1 MTQKEWSDIFA
12 SNLIDILEE
21 KGMTQAQLARDANL
35 SKSRIN
41 DYINGNAVPTSAALI
56 NMAYALD
63 MDLGEFADFGERV
76 SR

>member
-21 KGMTQAQLARDANL
+21 KGMTQAQLARDADL

-41 DYINGNAVPTSAALI
+41 DYINGNVMPSLPAAI

-63 MDLGEFADFGERV
+63 MEISDLVDFGERV

>member
-12 SNLIDILEE
+12 SNLNDILEE
-21 KGMTQAQLARDANL
+21 KGMSQAQLARDAEL
-35 SKSRIN
+35 SKSRVN
-41 DYINGNAVPTSAALI
+41 DYINGNAVPTAAALI

-63 MDLGEFADFGERV
+63 MDLGDFMDFGERV